1 MGSNDS
7 RISKLLC
14 YIRKQGHIGIG
25 FIAETST
32 CKGDALLMVCRAQGN
47 SQFGLEAISIQKL
60 PDEI

>member
-25 FIAETST
+25 FRAETST
-32 CKGDALLMVCRAQGN
+32 CKEDALSMVCRAQEN
-47 SQFGLEAISIQKL
+47 SQFGLGVISIQ
-60 PDEI
+60 